1 MFGQKSSRLHGVRV
15 RCRLESI
22 REMYRPSIYSRLSAA
37 LAVPADGSHL
47 AVSGESAETTDGFA
61 AIRRRETTIYC
72 DCSSRSTLLLALA
85 RRQTHETM
93 KNHVTV
99 CCTGRS
105 CRRGGGGE
113 KGVKRKIIF
122 SSYRRASLMGS

>member
-61 AIRRRETTIYC
+61 AIRRRETTILRLQLSFDSTFGFGQTADARNDEKPC
-72 DCSSRSTLLLALA
+72 DCVLHGSKLS
-85 RRQTHETM
+85 E
-93 KNHVTV
+93 
-99 CCTGRS
+99 
-105 CRRGGGGE
+105 GGGGRE
-113 KGVKRKIIF
+113 GC
-122 SSYRRASLMGS
+122 